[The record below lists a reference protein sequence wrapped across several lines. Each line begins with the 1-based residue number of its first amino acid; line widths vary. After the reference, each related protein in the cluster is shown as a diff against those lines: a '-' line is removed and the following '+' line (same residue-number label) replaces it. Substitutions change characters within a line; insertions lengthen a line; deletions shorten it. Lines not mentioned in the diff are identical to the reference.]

1 MAKQQ
6 ILRTIRS
13 FDDEYDNIVDDDT
26 ERPSVNFIRR
36 AELIAD
42 YIDAINLNWIPNYDV
57 ILSFIFALHRKS
69 IRGNNL
75 SFQQL
80 FDLYSIDMTQIDQK
94 LHNSLDES
102 RIADETFWVLLDRK
116 NKRDLTSELL
126 DPIFTEKGLV
136 DIINKY

>member
-42 YIDAINLNWIPNYDV
+42 YIEAINLNWIPNCDA

-69 IRGNNL
+69 TRGNKL